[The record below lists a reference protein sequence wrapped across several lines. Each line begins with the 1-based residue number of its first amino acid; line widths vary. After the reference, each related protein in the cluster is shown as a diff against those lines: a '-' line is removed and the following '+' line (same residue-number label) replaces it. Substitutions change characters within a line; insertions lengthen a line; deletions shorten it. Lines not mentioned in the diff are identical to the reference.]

1 MDKFVPVGWVSGI
14 SPHAGG
20 RFSYYSVTAVPTN
33 VFDGIIKVVGG
44 NYSSYRSAYESRKN
58 VPAPL
63 TITFLSHSYSGN
75 NACVS
80 VKVKLE
86 ETITEGVVCYIIL
99 WEDEVQGGNTV
110 WSFVERDMPPY
121 EPITITNPGQEQI
134 IKRTF
139 TLQSGWKRAD
149 LGVSVIVQKLVAKE
163 VLNGRGIKL
172 VEGVGVA
179 PTSLGRV
186 KALYQ

>member
-1 MDKFVPVGWVSGI
+1 VSGL

-44 NYSSYRSAYESRKN
+44 NYYSYRSAYESRKN
-58 VPAPL
+58 VASPL
-63 TITFLSHSYSGN
+63 TITFLTKSYSGN

-80 VKVKLE
+80 VKVTLE
-86 ETITEGVVCYIIL
+86 QNISEGAVCYIIL
-99 WEDEVQGGNTV
+99 WEDEVQGGSTT
-110 WSFVERDMPPY
+110 WSYVERDMPPY
-121 EPITITNPGQEQI
+121 EPITITNAGQEQI

-149 LGVSVIVQKLVAKE
+149 LGVSVLVQKLVAKE
-163 VLNGRGIKL
+163 VLNGRGAKL
-172 VEGVGVA
+172 VEGVAVN